1 MLFQLVKKDFLI
13 VKKYVLIMFAV
24 CILFPVFLLWRSPEY
39 AGILGFVLI
48 TIFSIFMLLQYVSL
62 KETQYPKAST
72 LLCALPFSRKNIV
85 LSKYIFCILIYLACC
100 LIFGIETL
108 IFPQLRS
115 IGYKVPILLFM
126 VVSLFLGVYLPAQY
140 KLGYEKT
147 KLFFVVLIMAS
158 PFIFA
163 QSLKIENSFITN
175 ILDNINPVFLVT
187 CSMIASF
194 LILIVSSTILL
205 FLLNNIAT
213 FFKNRSHSKETQGT
227 IISFRTINPSTEK
240 MRNSKWA
247 TVSYNVAGKNYIS
260 QNQIQVSMTA
270 DVGSVVQIRYDIFQP
285 EKLYHFSVKRIIVSS
300 LVVVG
305 CLLIITFKIMH

>member
-13 VKKYVLIMFAV
+13 VKKYVLLMFAV
-24 CILFPVFLLWRSPEY
+24 CIIFPLFLIWRSPEY

-108 IFPQLRS
+108 LFPQLGN
-115 IGYKVPILLFM
+115 IGYKMPILLFL
-126 VVSLFLGVYLPAQY
+126 VVSLFLGVYLPVQY
-140 KLGYEKT
+140 RLGYEKT

-163 QSLKIENSFITN
+163 QSLKIENSFIITAIQN
-175 ILDNINPVFLVT
+175 VNPIFLLAGSLIT
-187 CSMIASF
+187 SI
-194 LILIVSSTILL
+194 LILVVSS
-205 FLLNNIAT
+205 A
-213 FFKNRSHSKETQGT
+213 
-227 IISFRTINPSTEK
+227 ISVRI
-240 MRNSKWA
+240 
-247 TVSYNVAGKNYIS
+247 Y
-260 QNQIQVSMTA
+260 QNA
-270 DVGSVVQIRYDIFQP
+270 DLS
-285 EKLYHFSVKRIIVSS
+285 
-300 LVVVG
+300 
-305 CLLIITFKIMH
+305 

>member
-140 KLGYEKT
+140 KLGYEKN
-147 KLFFVVLIMAS
+147 KAVFLWCLLWLHHLY
-158 PFIFA
+158 FA
-163 QSLKIENSFITN
+163 QSLKNRKNSFHY
-175 ILDNINPVFLVT
+175 
-187 CSMIASF
+187 
-194 LILIVSSTILL
+194 
-205 FLLNNIAT
+205 
-213 FFKNRSHSKETQGT
+213 KY
-227 IISFRTINPSTEK
+227 FRQYKPC
-240 MRNSKWA
+240 
-247 TVSYNVAGKNYIS
+247 
-260 QNQIQVSMTA
+260 
-270 DVGSVVQIRYDIFQP
+270 IFGD
-285 EKLYHFSVKRIIVSS
+285 L
-300 LVVVG
+300 
-305 CLLIITFKIMH
+305 

>member
-147 KLFFVVLIMAS
+147 KLFY
-158 PFIFA
+158 
-163 QSLKIENSFITN
+163 Q
-175 ILDNINPVFLVT
+175 LVDMPELEGNYLET
-187 CSMIASF
+187 SGSAMIAYA
-194 LILIVSSTILL
+194 ILKGCRLGILQ
-205 FLLNNIAT
+205 
-213 FFKNRSHSKETQGT
+213 E
-227 IISFRTINPSTEK
+227 EK
-240 MRNSKWA
+240 WRRRGEEIFDGLEREKLQKDEDGWHL
-247 TVSYNVAGKNYIS
+247 TGICLVAGLGPK
-260 QNQIQVSMTA
+260 
-270 DVGSVVQIRYDIFQP
+270 DERDGSVEYYLSEPVVSDE
-285 EKLYHFSVKRIIVSS
+285 EKG
-300 LVVVG
+300 VG
-305 CLLIITFKIMH
+305 VFMMAYGEYLKLEKQDEA

>member
-1 MLFQLVKKDFLI
+1 MLREGSKNAI
-13 VKKYVLIMFAV
+13 
-24 CILFPVFLLWRSPEY
+24 
-39 AGILGFVLI
+39 
-48 TIFSIFMLLQYVSL
+48 SISE
-62 KETQYPKAST
+62 KGPKAST

-175 ILDNINPVFLVT
+175 ILDNINTVFLVT

-194 LILIVSSTILL
+194 LILIVSS
-205 FLLNNIAT
+205 A
-213 FFKNRSHSKETQGT
+213 
-227 IISFRTINPSTEK
+227 ISVRIYK
-240 MRNSKWA
+240 K
-247 TVSYNVAGKNYIS
+247 
-260 QNQIQVSMTA
+260 A
-270 DVGSVVQIRYDIFQP
+270 DLS
-285 EKLYHFSVKRIIVSS
+285 
-300 LVVVG
+300 
-305 CLLIITFKIMH
+305 

>member
-1 MLFQLVKKDFLI
+1 MYSFPSVFIMAFPRICRYTWICTDNDFFNFHAFAICIFKRNAISKSLNF
-13 VKKYVLIMFAV
+13 IMCF
-24 CILFPVFLLWRSPEY
+24 
-39 AGILGFVLI
+39 
-48 TIFSIFMLLQYVSL
+48 TIF
-62 KETQYPKAST
+62 T
-72 LLCALPFSRKNIV
+72 KNIV

-175 ILDNINPVFLVT
+175 ILDNINPVF
-187 CSMIASF
+187 
-194 LILIVSSTILL
+194 
-205 FLLNNIAT
+205 
-213 FFKNRSHSKETQGT
+213 
-227 IISFRTINPSTEK
+227 
-240 MRNSKWA
+240 W
-247 TVSYNVAGKNYIS
+247 
-260 QNQIQVSMTA
+260 
-270 DVGSVVQIRYDIFQP
+270 
-285 EKLYHFSVKRIIVSS
+285 
-300 LVVVG
+300 
-305 CLLIITFKIMH
+305 